1 MKISIVMSYW
11 NRLSYLER
19 ALSTIVSQTFPKE
32 NYEIIIIEGG
42 EVSCDTLVQSFRNE
56 YGADIRLEKLPQQRQ
71 WTNMWSLPC
80 NVGIRLAKYPLIMF
94 ANQDELWR
102 DDILQSL
109 SDRHEKDDKLLSY
122 AYHVWNVND
131 YRAAELP
138 RRPTCQEIKR
148 IQEQEA
154 PLMNFHQG
162 AWNWQGVIANWEGDV
177 YRVPF
182 NLSCLRT
189 EHMIAVGGFDEAFYG
204 YGWAENDI
212 AWRLLNYGLHI
223 EQSKSAFRLDANT
236 VEIRDIVGSDYG
248 IIHLNHIF
256 DNRVKHPPIDQNKL
270 VYDKLHNMKKGEYL
284 ANVGK
289 EWGRI

>member
-11 NRLSYLER
+11 ERLQYLER

-32 NYEIIIIEGG
+32 DYEIIIIEGG
-42 EVSCDTLVQSFRNE
+42 STPCDVIAETFRNQ
-56 YGADIRLEKLPQQRQ
+56 ADIKVIKLPQKQ
-71 WTNMWSLPC
+71 WFNMWGFPC
-80 NVGIRLAKYPLIMF
+80 NVGIKEAKYELIMF

-109 SDRHEKDDKLLSY
+109 SDKHSKDEKLLSY
-122 AYHVWNVND
+122 AYHVWNVDD
-131 YRAAELP
+131 YRSAQLP
-138 RRPTCQEIKR
+138 RRPTQKEIKA

-154 PLMNFHQG
+154 PYMSFHQG
-162 AWNWQGVIANWEGDV
+162 AWNWQGVIASWEGDV

-189 EHMIAVGGFDEAFYG
+189 EHMKAVGGFDEEFYG

-212 AWRLLNYGLHI
+212 ALRLLNYGLHI
-223 EQSKSAFRLDANT
+223 EESKSTFKLDANT
-236 VEIRDIVGSDYG
+236 VEVRDIVGSDYG
-248 IIHLNHIF
+248 IIHQNHVF
-256 DNRVKHPPIDQNKL
+256 DSRVVHPNIDQNKM
-270 VYDKLHNMKKGEYL
+270 VFDKLHNRVVNGEIV

-289 EWGRI
+289 EWGKL

>member
-1 MKISIVMSYW
+1 MNVSIVLTYW
-11 NRLSYLER
+11 NRLQYLER
-19 ALSTIVSQTFPKE
+19 ALATIVSQTFSKD

-42 EVSCDTLVQSFRNE
+42 DVPSDAIVDSYKEQ
-56 YGADIRLEKLPQQRQ
+56 ADIRLVKLPQKQ
-71 WTNMWSLPC
+71 WYNMWGFPC
-80 NVGIRLAKYPLIMF
+80 NVGIKLAKHELIMF

-109 SDRHEKDDKLLSY
+109 SDKHEKDDKLLSY

-131 YRAAELP
+131 YRAAQLP
-138 RRPTCQEIKR
+138 RRPTQKEIKA

-162 AWNWQGVIANWEGDV
+162 TWNWQGVIASWEGDV

-189 EHMIAVGGFDEAFYG
+189 EHMKAVGGFDEAFYA

-212 AWRLLNYGLHI
+212 ALRLIKYGLHL
-223 EQSKSAFRLDANT
+223 EESKSSFRLDNNT

-248 IIHLNHIF
+248 IIHLNHVF
-256 DNRVKHPPIDQNKL
+256 DTRVVHPNIDQNKL
-270 VYDKLHNMKKGEYL
+270 VFDKLHNRVVKGEII

-289 EWGRI
+289 EWGKLP